1 MEGMAIVVTIGS
13 KISDL
18 SASKDILDLELLIF
32 TVVKIKN
39 EKIKKIRAPL
49 IFARVS
55 SLPRHLQAS
64 HGFSVYLLSLMYF
77 RNFLLVVLEL
87 FSVFGSPPNFLFI
100 PAALAF
106 EAPCPSALVLRG
118 PTSSHS

>member
-1 MEGMAIVVTIGS
+1 
-13 KISDL
+13 
-18 SASKDILDLELLIF
+18 
-32 TVVKIKN
+32 
-39 EKIKKIRAPL
+39 
-49 IFARVS
+49 
-55 SLPRHLQAS
+55 
-64 HGFSVYLLSLMYF
+64 MYF

-118 PTSSHS
+118 PTSSHSWLWGLHEDFPLAVDLKSQGSNLACVIAEIPLSSVRVI